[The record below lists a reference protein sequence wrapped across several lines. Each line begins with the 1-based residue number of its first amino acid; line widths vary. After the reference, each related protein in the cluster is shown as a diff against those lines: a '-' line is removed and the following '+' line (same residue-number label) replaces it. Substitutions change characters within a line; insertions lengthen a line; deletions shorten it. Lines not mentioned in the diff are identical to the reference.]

1 MLTDIQVERLFSE
14 WRIPEAGRD
23 FVREIRTTG
32 PVRDLQS
39 RMDTV
44 RTRFISKKME
54 RALYAESRTVELPA
68 IVLRENDKK
77 TLEIWPQPVKLDIK
91 GQSSNGKGTRVQ
103 HIPDLFL
110 IENDRFLIEEWRE
123 EARLLRLAAER
134 PQHFCKDENGIWHY
148 YPVEEHL
155 AKLGIDYRLRS
166 ADEHP
171 RSFIANIW
179 FLEDYSLETTPAVPD
194 SEAGRLLKLL
204 QEAKYLPHLQLVYE
218 HKFSADHIFQMVLD
232 GRVCV
237 DLYQTTLSRTD
248 DLIIYSDKVVCQADT
263 LLRRAPSHVLPQ
275 SAYALRI
282 GAKFL
287 YDNIA
292 YTVALLGES
301 EVICTSSSG
310 ESTRLELSLVEN
322 LFRQE
327 LLASNGEQESE
338 KEQDLDALLLKQN
351 RLAEGLKRLDALRNP
366 EGSQYSARTLR
377 RCRAAIRGI
386 TSPQEQIEALMSCND
401 GNRCGRLPA
410 EAIQQA
416 ELALKKHNKASNPTI
431 FATYNFYVVMCDDAG
446 ILPMGKTAFYR
457 WVKTRE
463 DVTAREGKR
472 KNYQKTPIPLNYDY
486 EHPVHGML
494 PHEVAYCDHTIL
506 NDFLKGIKLPDL
518 GKPVLTLM
526 ADGTCAMGRAMYL
539 SYRPACTESVLMC
552 LRDYVRR
559 HGRLPR
565 VLVLDNGKEFHSE
578 ALKLFCS
585 IFNIHIRWRRR
596 SRPRDSTMVERMLG
610 ATEQEVISSLD
621 GNSLALKDPRM
632 VSTTH
637 HPDKHIRWTLP
648 ALYGSIEHYLFNVHP
663 NRIHPRLGISPC
675 ELEKRLR
682 LECGAREHVMVRYDT
697 LFKLMTSPH
706 SGKSTRAIDRIRG
719 VWVDG
724 QYYWN
729 ALLATAKKDECVEVR
744 VEMWHAR
751 VVYLCFR
758 GQWIVGQAR
767 DGGRLEGRFRSEYE
781 QQRREENRRARTAAS
796 NDKKSA
802 SNSRKRVALW
812 EPEVWDERLREQGTE
827 EYYLYSRLGMTEVL
841 PDAKNVYGT
850 NVELALPRG
859 SDLGLIRAIEGEPDE
874 LPSND
879 GDERLTN
886 REASEVAV
894 AAEPATASEEDYF

>member
-1 MLTDIQVERLFSE
+1 VAR
-14 WRIPEAGRD
+14 RGAAAAPGC
-23 FVREIRTTG
+23 
-32 PVRDLQS
+32 
-39 RMDTV
+39 
-44 RTRFISKKME
+44 
-54 RALYAESRTVELPA
+54 RAT
-68 IVLRENDKK
+68 
-77 TLEIWPQPVKLDIK
+77 
-91 GQSSNGKGTRVQ
+91 
-103 HIPDLFL
+103 
-110 IENDRFLIEEWRE
+110 
-123 EARLLRLAAER
+123 AAL
-134 PQHFCKDENGIWHY
+134 CKDENGQWHY
-148 YPVEEHL
+148 YPVENYL

-194 SEAGRLLKLL
+194 SEATRLLKLL

-218 HKFSADHIFQMVLD
+218 HKFSADHVFQMVLD

-237 DLYQTTLSRTD
+237 DLYETTLSRTD

-263 LLRRAPSHVLPQ
+263 LLRRAPSHILPP
-275 SAYALRI
+275 SAYNLRI

-287 YDNIA
+287 YDNNP
-292 YTVALLGES
+292 YTVALLGET
-301 EVICTSSSG
+301 EVICTNSSG
-310 ESTRLELSLVEN
+310 ESTRLDLSLVEN

-327 LLASNGEQESE
+327 LLAANGEQECE
-338 KEQDLDALLLKQN
+338 KAQDLDALLFHQN
-351 RLAEGLKRLDALRNP
+351 RLAEGLKRLDAIRNP
-366 EGSQYSARTLR
+366 EGSECSERTLR
-377 RCRAAIRGI
+377 RYRAAIRGI
-386 TSPQEQIEALMSCND
+386 TSPQEQIEALMSCNE
-401 GNRCGRLPA
+401 GNRGGRLPK

-431 FATYNFYVVMCDDAG
+431 FATYNIYVVMCDDAG
-446 ILPMGKTAFYR
+446 ILPMGKTAFYH
-457 WVKTRE
+457 WIKTRE

-486 EHPVHGML
+486 EHPVHGVL

-506 NDFLKGIKLPDL
+506 NEFLKGMKLPDL

-526 ADGTCAMGRAMYL
+526 VDGACTSTRAMYL
-539 SYRPACTESVLMC
+539 SYRPACSESVLMC

-648 ALYGSIEHYLFNVHP
+648 ALYGSLQHYLFNVHL
-663 NRIHPRLGISPC
+663 NRVHPRFGISPS
-675 ELEKRLR
+675 EREKNLR

-706 SGKSTRAIDRIRG
+706 SGKATRAIDRLRG

-729 ALLATAKKDECVEVR
+729 DLLATAKKAECAEVR

-751 VVYLCFR
+751 VAYICFR
-758 GQWIVGQAR
+758 GQWLVGQAR

-781 QQRREENRRARTAAS
+781 QQMREEKRRCRTAAN

-827 EYYLYSRLGMTEVL
+827 EYYLYAQLGMTEVL
-841 PDAKNVYGT
+841 PDAKNAYGT
-850 NVELALPRG
+850 KIELALPRG
-859 SDLGLIRAIEGEPDE
+859 SDLGLIRAIEGEPDD
-874 LPSND
+874 LPSD
-879 GDERLTN
+879 DAPASTDR
-886 REASEVAV
+886 RESDVAA
-894 AAEPATASEEDYF
+894 AAEPATVSEEEAYF